1 MNTNQWVDIDE
12 HQPEYG
18 DEPLPPERKKI
29 RPTRWIIPLLL
40 VIAPF
45 IYNFIEARVPWSSL
59 DKKEKSA
66 RWMLASM
73 SVDRLEMALASGMPI
88 DHEDRSAYGTTLI
101 QFMMMSDGTT
111 PEAYE
116 NKTAII
122 RAAAEAGADLDSAWL
137 FGHTPLDL
145 NLRAKPGSNWKIT
158 GDLLIELGA
167 DVDGKSDTEMRRH
180 SPLTQLIEK
189 GSPDSP
195 AHTESKDKSKA
206 ADKSFNVARAKI
218 DLAYIEKG
226 LEPPKP
232 PEKKESFDPQWQDK
246 IRWLISHGAGF
257 DGVARADALRTAISS
272 KKSPEVISFL
282 LELGADPDPQGIS
295 MITSCLEV
303 SGAHRCRHSTEIVQ
317 LLLDAGAD
325 VNQGDENSRPL
336 LAAARKCCK
345 HNLDII
351 PKLLE
356 AGADPTF
363 ADTQT
368 RWRRMDPSEIYYKH
382 KSIIEYARENKALQ
396 GTPELE
402 ALEKA
407 VAEAATDT
415 ASTRR

>member
-1 MNTNQWVDIDE
+1 MNANQWVNIDE
-12 HQPEYG
+12 HQPEFG
-18 DEPLPPERKKI
+18 DEPLPPERKKF
-29 RPTRWIIPLLL
+29 RPTRWIVPLLL

-59 DKKEKSA
+59 DTREKSA

-88 DHEDRSAYGTTLI
+88 DHEAPAAFGATLL
-101 QFMMMSDGTT
+101 QFNLLRDGST
-111 PEAYE
+111 PAAYE
-116 NKTAII
+116 KKTAII
-122 RAAAEAGADLDSAWL
+122 RAAAKAGADLDSVWK
-137 FGHTPLDL
+137 FGQTPLDL
-145 NLRAKPGSNWKIT
+145 NLRRSSGSTWKLT

-167 DVDGKSDTEMRRH
+167 DVDGQSGTEMRMH
-180 SPLTQLIEK
+180 SPLTQLIK
-189 GSPDSP
+189 MSTPDSP
-195 AHTESKDKSKA
+195 ALTESKAKSKA
-206 ADKSFNVARAKI
+206 EDKSYNVARAKI

-232 PEKKESFDPQWQDK
+232 SEKKESIDPEWQDK
-246 IRWLISHGAGF
+246 IRWLISQGAAF
-257 DGVARADALRTAISS
+257 DGVAKEDALKTAISYN
-272 KKSPEVISFL
+272 KSPEVISLL
-282 LELGADPDPQGIS
+282 LELGADPDPKGKS
-295 MITSCLEV
+295 MITSCLYD
-303 SGAHRCRHSTEIVQ
+303 SGAHRCRHASEIVQ

-325 VNQGDENSRPL
+325 VNQGDERSRPL
-336 LAAARKCCK
+336 LAAVRKCCR

-368 RWRRMDPSEIYYKH
+368 RMRRMDRSEIYYKH
-382 KSIIEYARENKALQ
+382 TSIIEYARENKALQ
-396 GTPELE
+396 GTPQLE

>member
-18 DEPLPPERKKI
+18 DEPLLPERKKF
-29 RPTRWIIPLLL
+29 RPTRWIVPLLL

-88 DHEDRSAYGTTLI
+88 DHEERSAFGTTLI
-101 QFMMMSDGTT
+101 QFKMLNDGST
-111 PEAYE
+111 PAAYE
-116 NKTAII
+116 KKTAII
-122 RAAAEAGADLDSAWL
+122 RAAAEAGADLDSVWL
-137 FGHTPLDL
+137 FGQTPLDL
-145 NLRAKPGSNWKIT
+145 NLHAEPGSNWKIT

-195 AHTESKDKSKA
+195 AYENENASKA
-206 ADKSFNVARAKI
+206 EDQSFNLARTQI
-218 DLAYIEKG
+218 EIAYLSKG

-232 PEKKESFDPQWQDK
+232 PEKKESIDPEWQDK
-246 IRWLISHGAGF
+246 IRWLLSHGASF
-257 DGVARADALRTAISS
+257 DGVARADALGTAISS

-295 MITSCLEV
+295 MITSCLKV

-336 LAAARKCCK
+336 LSAARKCCK

-396 GTPELE
+396 GTAELE

>member
-1 MNTNQWVDIDE
+1 MIDTLQETNGQS
-12 HQPEYG
+12 
-18 DEPLPPERKKI
+18 PPKKSSGI
-29 RPTRWIIPLLL
+29 GKTILVLLM
-40 VIAPF
+40 VASPF
-45 IYNFIEARVPWSSL
+45 IFNFIKARVPWSML

-66 RWMLASM
+66 RWMLAST

-88 DHEDRSAYGTTLI
+88 DHEERSAFGTTLI

-232 PEKKESFDPQWQDK
+232 PEKKESFDPEWQDK
-246 IRWLISHGAGF
+246 IRWLISQGAAF
-257 DGVARADALRTAISS
+257 DGVARADALKTAISR
-272 KKSPEVISFL
+272 KKSPEVISLL

-295 MITSCLEV
+295 MITSCLYD
-303 SGAHRCRHSTEIVQ
+303 SGAHRCRHASEIVQ
-317 LLLDAGAD
+317 MLLDAGAD
-325 VNQGDENSRPL
+325 VNQGDERSRPL
-336 LAAARKCCK
+336 LAAVRKCCE

-356 AGADPTF
+356 AGASPMFT
-363 ADTQT
+363 DTRKRQ
-368 RWRRMDPSEIYYKH
+368 RRGDPSETYFRH
-382 KSIIEYARENKALQ
+382 TSIIEYARGNSALQ

-402 ALEKA
+402 MLEKA
-407 VAEAATDT
+407 VAAANLESAT
-415 ASTRR
+415 AR